1 MSSKPL
7 KILVD
12 ETSDG
17 LDIKLQNAGYYAE
30 SVKKLRNKN
39 EKMGHDYNVIQYAKE
54 NDMVFITK
62 DKENGKVSWTELLEK
77 VDHDELVYKLSL
89 KYLRVDG
96 FDIGNSKIPEI
107 KKFTHA

>member
-1 MSSKPL
+1 MSDL

-30 SVKKLRNKN
+30 SVKKLRAKD
-39 EKMGHDYNVIQYAKE
+39 EKMAYDYNIIQYAKE

-62 DKENGKVSWTELLEK
+62 DKEPGKACQANGIKCIWLSDDLVLDRVILPELEK
-77 VDHDELVYKLSL
+77 L
-89 KYLRVDG
+89 K
-96 FDIGNSKIPEI
+96 E
-107 KKFTHA
+107 